1 MLYYDRI
8 YISEGIDLTKSNKSK
23 ECKMV
28 DIMGIYKSLNISIA
42 TVLKNPTTLTF
53 VTDHFKTKKK
63 CVNMQ
68 LKTTLSIK
76 ICS

>member
-63 CVNMQ
+63 MCKHAAKNY
-68 LKTTLSIK
+68 LIY
-76 ICS
+76 